1 MRQNKL
7 LVFIK
12 EASVNEQ
19 CADGAAKCAT
29 HTDQKHRDYL
39 IANRLGGVS
48 TSQYLT
54 SHHARQADDTD
65 D

>member
-12 EASVNEQ
+12 KASINEQ
-19 CADGAAKCAT
+19 RADGTAKCAT

-39 IANRLGGVS
+39 IADRLCGVG
-48 TSQYLT
+48 TSQYLPR
-54 SHHARQADDTD
+54 HHTGQADDTD